1 MYTKMFST
9 DFIFRQQENL
19 VDNQKCQAGF
29 RPLCNKI
36 QFRYSFSVWIH
47 KNDKYYNCFGCQ
59 LIPRKTGRKTRKGS
73 FF

>member
-1 MYTKMFST
+1 MFST

-36 QFRYSFSVWIH
+36 LLFASMQKLRVGIFSH
-47 KNDKYYNCFGCQ
+47 LPMSNDGYIYDHRS
-59 LIPRKTGRKTRKGS
+59 PEMA
-73 FF
+73 